1 MQQQHRSPPHN
12 GVVLIAGAG
21 PIGMTLALQLQRF
34 GIPYRI
40 IERNAG
46 PSTAT
51 KALALHSRT
60 LDIFS
65 DLGIA
70 QEAVATGHAIKYF
83 RVQSRGKTILRYDF
97 TLLDAAHPLLLS
109 LPQPQT
115 ERLLM
120 NRLGELGGCIEWQTE
135 LLEMRDEGSHVT
147 ATLKKPSG
155 ETESLKVSW
164 LVGADGARSTVRK
177 QLGLS
182 FDGEHYQRHFMLADM
197 DVRWNGWHDEGVF
210 FLGEREGYVAVAPLD
225 DQGRYRLF
233 VEIPRELPPEDQRMP
248 LTVESFQQL
257 CDGRGQLMK
266 LSNPSSETMAAFQ
279 HRRTNTQRVGRV
291 FLVGDATHIGSPIG
305 GQWMNLGISEAYNLA
320 WKIAHVHAGSLP
332 ERVLDS
338 YDSERHP
345 IALEAEKTAHT
356 LTRLL
361 TLRSPWLVRLRDTVL
376 PRISALPSVQA
387 RLPWMISGHR
397 YHIRKTASVQHM
409 LSARDRKPTSRR
421 PRVRSAFPPPRA
433 GELLPDVPLWTP
445 QGARPQRLLELVRGQ
460 FMVLLF
466 TGADARSEQTVLQA
480 QLAHD
485 TQTLYP
491 ALNTWLVL
499 DTLAPLNGPVASIA
513 DPAWQLHD
521 RLAMPA
527 GGIILVRP
535 DGYIAFMGKR
545 AQDLT
550 RFIEVNLGLTP
561 GHAGAIPQD
570 LPAEVLSA
578 EVA

>member
-1 MQQQHRSPPHN
+1 MQAHRSPQSN

-46 PSTAT
+46 PSTET

-60 LDIFS
+60 LDIFC

-70 QEAVATGHAIKYF
+70 KDAVETGHAIKYF

-120 NRLGELGGCIEWQTE
+120 NRLSELGGRIEWQTE
-135 LLEMRDEGSHVT
+135 LLDMRDEGTHVM

-155 ETESLKVSW
+155 ERESIKVSW
-164 LVGADGARSTVRK
+164 LIGSDGARSTVRK

-182 FDGEHYQRHFMLADM
+182 FDGEHYMRHFMLADM
-197 DVRWNGWHDEGVF
+197 DIRWNGWHDEGVF

-233 VEIPRELPPEDQRMP
+233 VEIPRELPPEGQRMP

-332 ERVLDS
+332 ERVLDT

-361 TLRSPWLVRLRDTVL
+361 TLRSRWLVGLRDTLL
-376 PRISALPSVQA
+376 PPISSLPSVQA

-397 YHIRKTASVQHM
+397 YHIRKAGSVQHM
-409 LSARDRKPTSRR
+409 LSRRDRRPSTRR
-421 PRVRSAFPPPRA
+421 PRVKSAFPPPRA

-445 QGARPQRLLELVRGQ
+445 QGERPRRLLELVRSE

-466 TGADARSEQTVLQA
+466 TGADDQGEQTAQHA
-480 QLAHD
+480 QLAQD
-485 TQTLYP
+485 LRSTYP

-499 DTLAPLNGPVASIA
+499 DALAPLNGPVASIP
-513 DPAWQLHD
+513 DPTWQLHD

-527 GGIILVRP
+527 GGIALVRP

-545 AQDLT
+545 PQDLMH
-550 RFIEVNLGLTP
+550 FIEMNLGLMP
-561 GHAGAIPQD
+561 GHVGVSPQD
-570 LPAEVLSA
+570 LPSHVLAA

>member
-1 MQQQHRSPPHN
+1 MQKPHSPLHDS
-12 GVVLIAGAG
+12 VVLIAGAG
-21 PIGMTLALQLQRF
+21 PIGMTLALQLQRL
-34 GIPYRI
+34 GVPYRV

-60 LDIFS
+60 LDIFA

-70 QEAVATGHAIKYF
+70 REAVDTGHAIKYF

-120 NRLGELGGCIEWQTE
+120 KRLAELGGRIEWQTE
-135 LLEMRDEGSHVT
+135 LVDMQQAGAHV
-147 ATLKKPSG
+147 AVTLKKASG
-155 ETESLKVSW
+155 EQETLNVRW

-177 QLGLS
+177 KLGLS
-182 FDGEHYQRHFMLADM
+182 FDGEHYQRHFMLADV
-197 DVRWNGWHDEGVF
+197 DLRWNGWHDEGVF

-233 VEIPRELPPEDQRMP
+233 VEIPRELPPEGERMP

-266 LSNPSSETMAAFQ
+266 LSNISSETMAAFQ
-279 HRRTNTQRVGRV
+279 HRRTHTQRVGSV

-332 ERVLDS
+332 ERTLDS

-345 IALEAEKTAHT
+345 IALEAERTAHT
-356 LTRLL
+356 LTKLL
-361 TLRSPWLVRLRDTVL
+361 TLRSAWSVALRDSVLPWLSGL
-376 PRISALPSVQA
+376 PAIQA

-397 YHIRKTASVQHM
+397 YHIRNTDSVQHL
-409 LSARDRKPTSRR
+409 LSRRDRRPASRR
-421 PRVRSAFPPPRA
+421 PRVKSAFPPARA
-433 GELLPDVPLWTP
+433 GELLPDVQLWTP
-445 QGARPQRLLELVRGQ
+445 QGAPQQRLLALVRSQ

-466 TGADARSEQTVLQA
+466 TGADAQGNETARQVQHAKALQ
-480 QLAHD
+480 LSH
-485 TQTLYP
+485 P
-491 ALNTWLVL
+491 ALNTWVVL
-499 DTLAPLNGPVASIA
+499 DALAPLPGSIASIP
-513 DPAWQLHD
+513 DPTWQLHD
-521 RLAMPA
+521 RLAVPA
-527 GGIILVRP
+527 GAIVLVRP

-545 AQDLT
+545 MSDLLAFVE
-550 RFIEVNLGLTP
+550 RRLGLTP
-561 GHAGAIPQD
+561 AHPGVAPNEHGVVH
-570 LPAEVLSA
+570 LNA

>member
-1 MQQQHRSPPHN
+1 MQQPRSPQHD

-34 GIPYRI
+34 NVPYRV

-70 QEAVATGHAIKYF
+70 HEAVATGHTIKYF

-120 NRLGELGGCIEWQTE
+120 DRLHELGGRIEWQTE
-135 LLEMRDEGSHVT
+135 LVEMRDEGSHVV

-155 ETESLKVSW
+155 ELETLKVSW

-197 DVRWNGWHDEGVF
+197 DIRWNGWHDEGVF

-233 VEIPRELPPEDQRMP
+233 VEIPRELPPEGERMP

-266 LSNPSSETMAAFQ
+266 LSNPSSETMASFQ

-320 WKIAHVHAGSLP
+320 WKIAHVHTGSLP
-332 ERVLDS
+332 ERVLDT

-361 TLRSPWLVRLRDTVL
+361 TLRSPWLVGLRDTVL
-376 PRISALPSVQA
+376 PWVSSLPAVQA

-397 YHIRKTASVQHM
+397 YHIKKSTSVQHL
-409 LSARDRKPTSRR
+409 LSAKDRRPASRR
-421 PRVRSAFPPPRA
+421 PRVKSAFPAPRA

-445 QGARPQRLLELVRGQ
+445 QEHKPRRLLELVNSQ

-466 TGADARSEQTVLQA
+466 TGADAHGSQTAQQIRLAQALQA
-480 QLAHD
+480 G
-485 TQTLYP
+485 YP
-491 ALNTWLVL
+491 ALNTWVVL
-499 DTLAPLNGPVASIA
+499 DALAPLSGSVASIP
-513 DPAWQLHD
+513 DPSWQLHD
-521 RLAMPA
+521 RLAIPA
-527 GGIILVRP
+527 GGIVLVRP
-535 DGYIAFMGKR
+535 DGYIAFMGKQ
-545 AQDLT
+545 AQDLM

-561 GHAGAIPQD
+561 GHAGVMPHD
-570 LPAEVLSA
+570 LPAQALTA